1 MYNEEDKKDNIDKVK
16 ESLYSKGTDAIFSR
30 KAYTLKNKNNSDI
43 KTDWNI
49 EEKPMKK
56 IKIPYTKI
64 LIGSFLFFILASG
77 FTFFRFFFGQNL
89 ISGNNIDILVSGSV
103 SIAGGEELPLNIE
116 IKNSNNT
123 ALKSVTMRIE
133 YPEGTKN
140 PNDQTVDMSRY
151 SESIGEIAVNK
162 SVTKLIKAI
171 IFGEENSNKTIS
183 IIVEYRVSGSNAVFS
198 KKKDFNIL
206 IASSPVSMLVS
217 GPTEINANQL
227 TDFTID
233 VNSNSTTVIKNL
245 ILKVEYPFGFN
256 LSSSDPKAYGSD
268 SSIFSIGDLAPG
280 AKRTIRITGS
290 IIGQDGEQRVLKF
303 IVGTKDQE
311 DESLVKTTL
320 ASYMSSVS
328 LKKSSIGLSMSINDE
343 QADEVSAIPGGKNR
357 VSISWSNNLA
367 EKVYDMIIKVKF
379 TGQTLDK
386 SSVTADKG
394 FYSSLD
400 NSLTFDSNTN
410 SVFSEVNPESEGGM
424 SFSFATLSQ
433 TSDSN
438 IRFGNSSVKMDIS
451 VLGKLTSSSNG
462 QEILYS
468 GSKIMKLSS
477 NLKLLSRGFRTVGP
491 FENTGPFPPQVDNE
505 TTYTITWTASNSF
518 NDIASGRVSAFLP
531 PNVKWTGYVNPD
543 TETVTYDKNTG
554 EVVWD
559 IGSMRAGIGTS
570 YPSRS
575 VSFQV
580 AITPSITQLGSEIN
594 LLNESTI
601 SGIDTYSNERVGE
614 VKGAVTTNITSDPEY
629 IDGIGKVI
637 K

>member
-206 IASSPVSMLVS
+206 IASSPVSMFVS

-268 SSIFSIGDLAPG
+268 SSVFSIGDLAPG

-400 NSLTFDSNTN
+400 NLLTFDSNTN
-410 SVFSEVNPESEGGM
+410 SVFSEVNPAAEGGM

-438 IRFGNSSVKMDIS
+438 IRFGNSSVKMEIS

-462 QEILYS
+462 QEVLYS

>member
-30 KAYTLKNKNNSDI
+30 KAYTLKDKYNPDI
-43 KTDWNI
+43 KTDWDI

-89 ISGNNIDILVSGSV
+89 ISGNNIDILVSGPV

-171 IFGEENSNKTIS
+171 IFGEENSNKTVS

-206 IASSPVSMLVS
+206 IASSPVSMIVS

-268 SSIFSIGDLAPG
+268 SSVFSIGDLAPG

-410 SVFSEVNPESEGGM
+410 SVFSEVNPAAEGGM

-438 IRFGNSSVKMDIS
+438 IRFGNSSVKMEIS

-462 QEILYS
+462 QEVLYS

>member
-1 MYNEEDKKDNIDKVK
+1 
-16 ESLYSKGTDAIFSR
+16 
-30 KAYTLKNKNNSDI
+30 
-43 KTDWNI
+43 
-49 EEKPMKK
+49 
-56 IKIPYTKI
+56 
-64 LIGSFLFFILASG
+64 
-77 FTFFRFFFGQNL
+77 
-89 ISGNNIDILVSGSV
+89 
-103 SIAGGEELPLNIE
+103 
-116 IKNSNNT
+116 
-123 ALKSVTMRIE
+123 
-133 YPEGTKN
+133 
-140 PNDQTVDMSRY
+140 
-151 SESIGEIAVNK
+151 
-162 SVTKLIKAI
+162 
-171 IFGEENSNKTIS
+171 
-183 IIVEYRVSGSNAVFS
+183 
-198 KKKDFNIL
+198 
-206 IASSPVSMLVS
+206 
-217 GPTEINANQL
+217 
-227 TDFTID
+227 
-233 VNSNSTTVIKNL
+233 
-245 ILKVEYPFGFN
+245 
-256 LSSSDPKAYGSD
+256 
-268 SSIFSIGDLAPG
+268 
-280 AKRTIRITGS
+280 
-290 IIGQDGEQRVLKF
+290 
-303 IVGTKDQE
+303 
-311 DESLVKTTL
+311 
-320 ASYMSSVS
+320 MSSVS

-400 NSLTFDSNTN
+400 NLLTFDSNTN
-410 SVFSEVNPESEGGM
+410 SVFSEVNPAAEGGM

-438 IRFGNSSVKMDIS
+438 IRFGNSSVKMEIS

-462 QEILYS
+462 QEVLYS